1 MSSKLDFRGVD
12 KAFGQER
19 AGCVGTY
26 SEKPG
31 LVNVLSWG
39 SWIFRVLERAWA
51 TELQLSTYAAMGVG
65 RGWNDCG

>member
-19 AGCVGTY
+19 VRYWGILQRK
-26 SEKPG
+26 SG

>member
-1 MSSKLDFRGVD
+1 M
-12 KAFGQER
+12 
-19 AGCVGTY
+19 
-26 SEKPG
+26 
-31 LVNVLSWG
+31 NVLSWG